1 MNNETNL
8 KFDILEEVVDGKIV
22 ASEKKIKDNFLVRY
36 VIIFLIPLTI
46 YRLSVNIAQ
55 DKYFKE
61 IFDYQF
67 SLSSI
72 EQFTQT
78 TINYSYKILAFSI
91 ILIILNFLI
100 VLISSIS
107 TFKKYKVK
115 REDIKGI
122 MKTVIIIQLIF
133 VIVHSFFFG
142 VTYINN
148 KGVNESHISIYERLE
163 QKQNTNKSNKNNNNE
178 YNIYEYINKVDQ
190 TIKVHFIVEI
200 FTDILCVILCI
211 VFQKK
216 ILEINSV

>member
-1 MNNETNL
+1 
-8 KFDILEEVVDGKIV
+8 
-22 ASEKKIKDNFLVRY
+22 
-36 VIIFLIPLTI
+36 
-46 YRLSVNIAQ
+46 
-55 DKYFKE
+55 
-61 IFDYQF
+61 
-67 SLSSI
+67 
-72 EQFTQT
+72 
-78 TINYSYKILAFSI
+78 
-91 ILIILNFLI
+91 
-100 VLISSIS
+100 
-107 TFKKYKVK
+107 
-115 REDIKGI
+115 

-178 YNIYEYINKVDQ
+178 YINKVDQ